1 MAEKK
6 ITYDDYRDIIINK
19 AVEAAK
25 ARADYNKEIWGEQW
39 SKNIDEDILKYANQ
53 YREALFKK
61 KPYKDI
67 TEKELSDIAEFPADS
82 MMQWVDGNFRGDSP
96 WDVEKKVEA
105 SKILPLLLGE
115 AKEGKDWYSR
125 TPLDLRGIGKKEFG
139 YDTSTPEGFQGFLN
153 KLGESQQQY
162 DRAKMLKE
170 GQQGA
175 DYWVSK
181 LLFPSYTQE
190 IENAVLTG
198 QGGDNSTLKK
208 LKAIDVLANSAQFVA
223 PSVVVP
229 KANPL
234 LMGSLDA
241 IIGQGGAEVAR
252 QYAKQAASTT
262 GQEAD
267 LEDAVLAASLGATR
281 PGMATMAAG
290 AVNQLPT
297 KFAKDVARGFQRG
310 ARTGAGDERV
320 AIEQAVNLYNKD
332 LAGKRFGGSIEV
344 DGSNYG
350 NGFLIDVSGHKYDE
364 AVKVPSMAKL
374 FGIKPD
380 ANGKFSA
387 KKILDY
393 YDADVRAPKIVNAD
407 TKGEVSLDL
416 APSTILPK
424 AEDFNRT
431 RLQKAL
437 GLRKPETWLG
447 SDKYSQFRTLF
458 PEKSAEIDV
467 NKAAYL
473 LGRIGGNAIAEVGSR
488 TEPIAKGNPLK
499 LVNEN
504 GVQKSYTERYKDQ
517 PWFKQLDDESKKILE
532 EVLKAK
538 SEK

>member
-25 ARADYNKEIWGEQW
+25 ARADYNKEIWGKQW
-39 SKNIDEDILKYANQ
+39 SKNIDDDILKYANQ

-198 QGGDNSTLKK
+198 QGADDSTLKK

-234 LMGSLDA
+234 LMGSIDA
-241 IIGQGGAEVAR
+241 LVGQGGAEVAR

-267 LEDAVLAASLGATR
+267 LEDAILAASLGATR

-297 KFAKDVARGFQRG
+297 KFAKDMARGFQRG

-332 LAGKRFGGSIEV
+332 LAEMR
-344 DGSNYG
+344 
-350 NGFLIDVSGHKYDE
+350 NGFRIDVDGHKYDE
-364 AVKVPSMAKL
+364 ALKVPSIAKV
-374 FGIKPD
+374 FGIEPD

-393 YDADVRAPKIVNAD
+393 YDADVRAPKIVTAD
-407 TKGEVSLDL
+407 TKGVLSSDL
-416 APSTILPK
+416 APNTILPK

-437 GLRKPETWLG
+437 GLRKPLIQLG
-447 SDKYSQFRTLF
+447 SDKYSQFRTMF

-467 NKAAYL
+467 NKAAYI
-473 LGRIGGNAIAEVGSR
+473 LGRLGGNAIAEVGSR
-488 TEPIAKGNPLK
+488 IEPIAKGNPLK

-517 PWFKQLDDESKKILE
+517 PWFKKLDDESKKILE

-538 SEK
+538 SEE